1 MLSASNLLPNLPE
14 ELLFSVQ
21 FSRANAGNE
30 CCLWKQVFVF
40 LFLWSEKGVGKFK
53 INVYFENQN
62 NFFS

>member
-30 CCLWKQVFVF
+30 CCLWKQIFVF
-40 LFLWSEKGVGKFK
+40 LFLWSGKRVGKFK
-53 INVYFENQN
+53 INVYFEN
-62 NFFS
+62 